1 MSRYL
6 LAVLAVVLAGAVGGG
21 FPALAAPLDAERTA
35 GLDAA
40 LDAMIGSEGTCVP
53 GLGVI
58 VYKDGTRA
66 YSKFLGRRHIDA
78 QDPSLDRP
86 FTEDSR
92 FRVASVSKQFTA
104 LAVLQLTEQGKLDLD
119 ADVSQYLGFSLRNP
133 HFPDTPIT
141 LRMLLSHTSSIR
153 DGRAYAIPPQY
164 GVKEF
169 FTADGKFYEEG
180 AHFAPAEEAP
190 GKYFRYSNLNYG
202 LLGTIVEAVTGERF
216 DRYMR
221 SHLLAQLDI
230 KGSFNPG
237 DFTKEELGL
246 LGGIYQKQKDGQW
259 DEKGPWVA
267 QIDDYGDEV
276 PDRDTVAVNNPDIR
290 ETDSWYGLADY
301 KPGTNATV
309 FSPQGGLRVSC
320 AELEHLLQ
328 LYLNDGVYNGV
339 QIVRKDLLDEMFR
352 IQWQFDPDHPN
363 GNTYGGSIEA
373 YCLGVYPLLGTGRS
387 RPAKD
392 LDVNLKGH
400 LGEAYGLLSGVMV
413 RTGTKDGFIY
423 IMNGEAVAED
433 DDPRSE
439 GTFSGNYIWEE
450 TMMNAICSNAFAD

>member
-1 MSRYL
+1 MSKYL
-6 LAVLAVVLAGAVGGG
+6 LAVLAVVLAGTVGGG
-21 FPALAAPLDAERTA
+21 LAFAAPLDAEKVA

-104 LAVLQLTEQGKLDLD
+104 LAILQLTEQGKLDLD

-169 FTADGKFYEEG
+169 FVADGKFYEEG

-237 DFTKEELGL
+237 DFTTEELAL
-246 LGGIYQKQKDGQW
+246 LGSIYQKQKDGQW

-267 QIDDYGDEV
+267 QIDDYSDKA

-290 ETDSWYGLADY
+290 ETDSR
-301 KPGTNATV
+301 TT
-309 FSPQGGLRVSC
+309 SP
-320 AELEHLLQ
+320 A
-328 LYLNDGVYNGV
+328 
-339 QIVRKDLLDEMFR
+339 
-352 IQWQFDPDHPN
+352 
-363 GNTYGGSIEA
+363 
-373 YCLGVYPLLGTGRS
+373 
-387 RPAKD
+387 
-392 LDVNLKGH
+392 
-400 LGEAYGLLSGVMV
+400 
-413 RTGTKDGFIY
+413 RT
-423 IMNGEAVAED
+423 
-433 DDPRSE
+433 PRSSPLRA
-439 GTFSGNYIWEE
+439 GCGSPAPSWNTCCNC
-450 TMMNAICSNAFAD
+450 T